1 MRCITGA
8 IVQLANPPR
17 SHEGVV
23 LPTRHSWWSHKATV
37 GRSEEKRESAH
48 ESGVGHFWT
57 DVQEAHG
64 RVWGIFGSSQRKG
77 LFYYLKGP
85 RFGPDTA

>member
-37 GRSEEKRESAH
+37 GRSEEKRKECA
-48 ESGVGHFWT
+48 
-57 DVQEAHG
+57 
-64 RVWGIFGSSQRKG
+64 RVWSWALLDRRAGSPRKSLGDLRIFEKKG
-77 LFYYLKGP
+77 AVLLP
-85 RFGPDTA
+85 ERA

>member
-48 ESGVGHFWT
+48 TSLELGTFGPTCRKPTEESG
-57 DVQEAHG
+57 
-64 RVWGIFGSSQRKG
+64 GSSDLRKERG
-77 LFYYLKGP
+77 CSI
-85 RFGPDTA
+85 T